1 MARCPLYL
9 PLPAFWHIS
18 FRLTHLRRQTA
29 CVALLVTCLLILC
42 IYVYETSS
50 YGPSSRGDRD
60 YENYVQKYVHVEAT
74 NTEDPNLYYG
84 VVVDAGS
91 SGTRVFV
98 YFWPSHT
105 GKNNELLQIHQMRD
119 PNRQPV
125 VKKIKPGLA
134 ELASTPSEASIYM
147 KPLLNFAVNHI
158 PESKIPETPLYILAT
173 AGMRMLPESQ
183 SQAILDDLKKDIPL
197 EYGFLFPEK
206 NVEVISGKQEGVY
219 AWIGINYVLGRFDH
233 SNNDEPVV
241 EVELPGA
248 ETSPQTVSRKRTV
261 GVLDMGGG
269 SAQIA
274 YEVPQSVSFNLA
286 SPQEV
291 AAKELMAEFNLGCDQ
306 HESDHVYRVYVTTF
320 LGYGGN
326 AARSRYEG
334 LLINSTLSNKDE
346 SKSTIGLSPSSPFLD
361 PCLPS
366 SMTDQ
371 IVRGGKT
378 YHFKGTGDYVACKEV
393 MVPVL
398 GSNKQC
404 QKEPCSLGGVYQANI
419 NFDNSEFYGF
429 SEYWYCMEDVLRMG
443 GVYEY
448 NQFENAAKKFCATR
462 WTLLQEHHEKGLY
475 SKADE
480 HRLKYQCFKS
490 AWITTVLHKGFKFPK
505 DYHYLRSAS
514 LIHDKEVQWTL
525 GAILYRTRF
534 LPLREIQQGA
544 FQKSYKPPW
553 IRVAAPWLS
562 NQYVL
567 VVCFLV
573 VIAFIFMYSRWLGRM
588 RSTSTPGLTR
598 VPTMAYFMTE
608 EGQVQDGV
616 YDGVYEMDGIN
627 MG

>member
-1 MARCPLYL
+1 MVRCPCFL
-9 PLPAFWHIS
+9 PLPAVWHIS
-18 FRLTHLRRQTA
+18 FRLTHCRRQTA
-29 CVALLVTCLLILC
+29 CLALVMCLLLIISITL
-42 IYVYETSS
+42 IETGAYSRSDRQPANYERYVKKYE
-50 YGPSSRGDRD
+50 
-60 YENYVQKYVHVEAT
+60 HVEAT
-74 NTEDPNLYYG
+74 DTDNPNLYYG
-84 VVVDAGS
+84 VVIDAGS

-98 YFWPSHT
+98 YFWPKHT

-119 PNRQPV
+119 SGRNPV

-134 ELASTPSEASIYM
+134 ELASNPQEASIYM
-147 KPLLNFAVNHI
+147 KPLLDFAVGHI

-183 SQAILDDLKKDIPL
+183 SQAILEDLRKDIPRN
-197 EYGFLFPEK
+197 YNFLFSEK

-233 SNNDEPVV
+233 SNEDEPVV
-241 EVELPGA
+241 EVQLPGA
-248 ETSPQTVSRKRTV
+248 EASPMTVSRKRTV

-274 YEVPQSVSFNLA
+274 YEVPQTVSFNLA
-286 SPQEV
+286 SPKEA
-291 AAKELMAEFNLGCDQ
+291 AAKDLIAEFNLGCDQ

-326 AARSRYEG
+326 AARVRYESI
-334 LLINSTLSNKDE
+334 LINSTLATLE
-346 SKSTIGLSPSSPFLD
+346 KSQTSVGLSPSSPFLD
-361 PCLPS
+361 PCLPLS
-366 SMTDQ
+366 LTDT
-371 IVRGGKT
+371 IVRYGRT
-378 YHFKGTGDYVACKEV
+378 FHFKGTGDYMACREA
-393 MVPVL
+393 MTPVL
-398 GSNKQC
+398 GSGATPC
-404 QKEPCSLGGVYQANI
+404 QKEPCSLGGVYQPDI

-448 NQFENAAKKFCATR
+448 HKFETAAKNYCATK
-462 WTLLQEHHEKGLY
+462 WSLLQEHHKKGLY

-490 AWITTVLHKGFKFPK
+490 AWITTVLHQGFKFPN

-544 FQKSYKPPW
+544 FQKSYRPPW
-553 IRVAAPWLS
+553 MRAAAPWLS
-562 NQYVL
+562 NQYLL

-573 VIAFIFMYSRWLGRM
+573 VIAFIFVYSRWLGRM
-588 RSTSTPGLTR
+588 QSPRATGLKR

-608 EGQVQDGV
+608 EDQVQDGV
-616 YDGVYEMDGIN
+616 YEMSGVN
-627 MG
+627 LS